1 MSKLKSKNN
10 YFQHSLFVPVDFA
23 LSIYNVMHNKA
34 TIKDWDTIDSFKVT
48 DNIMVWIEDI
58 LRTNNVDKLDKELE
72 WWRREINK
80 R

>member
-1 MSKLKSKNN
+1 
-10 YFQHSLFVPVDFA
+10 
-23 LSIYNVMHNKA
+23 MHNKA